1 MSASNNLTTD
11 AGNSNAQTNNNVLAH
26 SKDFQTMINVLKDMG
41 VEDYEPRVI
50 NQLLEFSYRL
60 LHLFYTNWS
69 IFMMLKPLIF
79 AIHIL

>member
-60 LHLFYTNWS
+60 LHLFYTN
-69 IFMMLKPLIF
+69 
-79 AIHIL
+79 